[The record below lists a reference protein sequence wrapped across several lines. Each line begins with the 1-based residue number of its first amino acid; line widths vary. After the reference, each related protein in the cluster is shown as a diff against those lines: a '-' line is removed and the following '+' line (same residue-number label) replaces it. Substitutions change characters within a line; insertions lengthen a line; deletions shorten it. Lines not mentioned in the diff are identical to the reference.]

1 MPQKMFSDNATNFV
15 GADRKLRELKEAFL
29 AQATELKGF
38 AADEGFSF
46 TFIPPRAP
54 HFGGLWEAAVKSAKH
69 LIVRTIDNVL
79 LTAEELSTLLAEAEA
94 ILNSWPLTPLNQ
106 DPNDGEALT
115 PAHLLI
121 GCSLRSLPPAQVA
134 MDPIH
139 CCERWQLV
147 CCLKQQF
154 WRQWSKTYLTG
165 LQERNNTLH
174 PIRNLQLND
183 LVLVHEDNVPPQQW
197 VLGRVVATVE
207 GQDGKVRVAD
217 VANKAATIKRPI
229 HKLALLPMNIEGS
242 RSCQGGRCCARRHL
256 CKSKTKFKKN

>member
-1 MPQKMFSDNATNFV
+1 MPQKIFSDNATNFV

-29 AQATELKGF
+29 AQAPELMGF
-38 AADEGFSF
+38 AAEEGFSF
-46 TFIPPRAP
+46 GFIPPRAP

-69 LIVRTIDNVL
+69 LIVRALGNAL
-79 LTAEELSTLLAEAEA
+79 LTTEELSTLLAEVEA
-94 ILNSWPLTPLNQ
+94 ILNSRPLTPLSQ

-121 GCSLRSLPPAQVA
+121 GCPLQALPPAQVPT
-134 MDPIH
+134 DPIR

-154 WRQWSKTYLTG
+154 WQQWSKIYLTS
-165 LQERNNTLH
+165 LQERNKWLH
-174 PIRNLQLND
+174 PKRNLQPGD

-197 VLGRVVATVE
+197 VIGRVGATVE

-217 VANKAATIKRPI
+217 VATKAGTIKRPI
-229 HKLALLPMNIEGS
+229 HKLALLPMDVEGS
-242 RSCQGGRCCARRHL
+242 
-256 CKSKTKFKKN
+256 